1 MFYFEISFNLNLKN
15 NVFIY
20 IINVNVF
27 MIQIRNVIN
36 KIIIISRY
44 AKLNRIL
51 NYKKKIVI
59 KFRQKTRI

>member
-36 KIIIISRY
+36 KITIILRY

-51 NYKKKIVI
+51 NYEKKII
-59 KFRQKTRI
+59 KFC

>member
-1 MFYFEISFNLNLKN
+1 MFYFEIFFNLNSKN

-27 MIQIRNVIN
+27 IIQIRNVIN
-36 KIIIISRY
+36 KIIIILRY

-59 KFRQKTRI
+59 KFC